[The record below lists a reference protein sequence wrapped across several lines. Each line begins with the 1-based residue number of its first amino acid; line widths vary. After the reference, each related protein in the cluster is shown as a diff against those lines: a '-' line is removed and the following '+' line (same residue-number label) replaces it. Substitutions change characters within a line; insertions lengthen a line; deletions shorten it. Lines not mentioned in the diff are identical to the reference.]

1 MSASSENRAVRE
13 TEMLRPRLR
22 DGLHFRIHEQGGRR
36 VCVIEDPQRCR
47 FHRVGLEEYRFLR
60 ALDGAR
66 PVAAIL
72 AQQARAHGSTAF
84 TEHEA
89 VQMLRWC
96 KDNDLLAVEGAR
108 AGGEREAVQRSFAS
122 AARWLNPL
130 VLKLPLARPDG
141 FFARTEPALRWALGG
156 FGFLAWLIVLAIG
169 AASVGTDWARFS
181 HGFEG
186 ILARDNWL
194 WLFVVWA
201 VLKSIHEF
209 SHGIFCRHFGA
220 AVREIGVIFIL
231 FVPMGYV
238 DATASLG
245 LPSKWRRMIVSA
257 AGLYAEFF
265 VAALAALAWA
275 HTAPGQLGTALHNAV
290 VTGTMVTLFFNANP
304 LMRFDGY
311 YLLSDALE
319 IPNLATRGR
328 TWFTR
333 ALLWLFTGDASARP
347 AWPRQRDEWV
357 VALYGVASSVWQA
370 VVLAGL
376 LVSASAL
383 LRGGGLLLAA
393 GAGVMW
399 VAMPLWQFGESLA
412 RHAGRDPR
420 RWLACAGRAA
430 LAVALVAALLLMPFR
445 RAVSSPGVVEFADT
459 QILRAE
465 CPGFVERIAVHD
477 GEEVAAGQLLV
488 ELRNDEVQGDL
499 THTRLEL
506 AQQELR
512 ARVAYT
518 REDVATFQAQNA
530 KAESLRSEVAQR
542 EKFIAT
548 LRVVAPFAGF
558 VTNRHLAQFGG
569 VFIRPGEEVLRIGR
583 TAGHDV
589 KVAVSQE
596 NEPHVRS
603 AADRPVRVRIEGRGA
618 SLPATLAHLESRAT
632 RELRHPE
639 LTALADGPLA
649 LRRTEERTPEDDAHA
664 PPYELAEPQ
673 FEATVH
679 LSAAPDLRP
688 GELARVKFLSDRR
701 VTFWD
706 LAQSAATRWLARYT
720 ARRGTGS

>member
-1 MSASSENRAVRE
+1 MSASSENRSVRE
-13 TEMLRPRLR
+13 TEMMRPRLR
-22 DGLHFRIHEQGGRR
+22 DGLRFRIHEQGGRR
-36 VCVIEDPQRCR
+36 VCVIEDPHRCR

-60 ALDGAR
+60 ALDGTR

-72 AQQARAHGSTAF
+72 AQQARTHGHAAF

-89 VQMLRWC
+89 IQMLRWC

-108 AGGEREAVQRSFAS
+108 AGNEREAVQRSMAG
-122 AARWLNPL
+122 AMRWLNPL

-141 FFARTEPALRWALGG
+141 FFARVEPTLRWALGG
-156 FGFLAWLIVLAIG
+156 AGFLVWLAVIALG
-169 AASVGTDWARFS
+169 AAHLGTNWSRFAR
-181 HGFEG
+181 GFDG

-201 VLKSIHEF
+201 VLKIIHEF

-220 AVREIGVIFIL
+220 AVREVGVIFIL

-238 DATASLG
+238 DATTSLG
-245 LPSKWRRMIVSA
+245 LPSKWRRMMVAA

-265 VAALAALAWA
+265 VAALAAIAWTHA
-275 HTAPGQLGTALHNAV
+275 APGQLGTALHNAV

-328 TWFTR
+328 SWFQR
-333 ALLWLFTGDASARP
+333 ALLWLFTGDKNARP
-347 AWPRQRDEWV
+347 AWPQRRDDWV
-357 VALYGVASSVWQA
+357 VALYGLASSAWQL

-393 GAGVMW
+393 AAGAAWLAIPV
-399 VAMPLWQFGESLA
+399 WQFGGSLV

-420 RWLACAGRAA
+420 RWLACAGRAT
-430 LAVALVAALLLMPFR
+430 VVAAIVAAVLLVPFR
-445 RAVSSPGVVEFADT
+445 RAVSSPGVIEFADT

-465 CPGFVERIAVHD
+465 CPGFVEKIAVHD
-477 GEEVAAGQLLV
+477 GEAVKEGQLLV
-488 ELRNDEVQGDL
+488 ELRNEEVQGEL
-499 THTRLEL
+499 SRVRLEL
-506 AQQELR
+506 AQQDFR

-518 REDVATFQAQNA
+518 HQDVATFQSENA
-530 KAESLRSEVAQR
+530 KATSLREEVAQR
-542 EKFIAT
+542 EKFTAS
-548 LRVVAPFAGF
+548 LRIVAPFDGF
-558 VTNRHLAQFGG
+558 VTNRHLAQEAG
-569 VFIRPGEEVLRIGR
+569 VFIRTGEEILRIGR
-583 TAGHDV
+583 ADGHDV

-596 NEPHVRS
+596 NEPQVRA

-618 SLPATLAHLESRAT
+618 SLPATLARLESRAT

-639 LTALADGPLA
+639 LTALTDGPLA
-649 LRRTEERTPEDDAHA
+649 LRRTEEHHAEDDAHT

-673 FEATVH
+673 FEATIRLTH
-679 LSAAPDLRP
+679 APDLRP

-701 VTFWD
+701 TTLWD
-706 LAQSAATRWLARYT
+706 LAESAFTRWLARYT
-720 ARRGTGS
+720 ARAEGRG

>member
-1 MSASSENRAVRE
+1 MSASSENRSVRE

-22 DGLHFRIHEQGGRR
+22 DGLRFRIHEQGGRR
-36 VCVIEDPQRCR
+36 VCVIEDPHRCR
-47 FHRVGLEEYRFLR
+47 FHRVGLEEFRFLR
-60 ALDGAR
+60 ALDGSR

-72 AQQARAHGSTAF
+72 AEQAREHSSTAF

-96 KDNDLLAVEGAR
+96 KDQDLLAIEGAR
-108 AGGEREAVQRSFAS
+108 AGSEREAAQRSFAS
-122 AARWLNPL
+122 AVRWLNPL
-130 VLKLPLARPDG
+130 VLKVPLARPDG
-141 FFARTEPALRWALGG
+141 FFARIEPGLRWALGR
-156 FGFLAWLIVLAIG
+156 FGFLVWLAVVATG
-169 AASVGTDWARFS
+169 AAYVAVDWPRFLR
-181 HGFEG
+181 GFEG

-201 VLKSIHEF
+201 VLKIIHEF

-245 LPSKWRRMIVSA
+245 LPSKWRRMMVSA

-265 VAALAALAWA
+265 VAALAAIAWA
-275 HTAPGQLGTALHNAV
+275 HAAPGQVGTSLHNAV
-290 VTGTMVTLFFNANP
+290 VTGTMATLFFNANP

-328 TWFTR
+328 AWFQR
-333 ALLWLFTGDASARP
+333 ALLWSLTGDAGARP
-347 AWPRQRDEWV
+347 TWPRERDEWV
-357 VALYGVASSVWQA
+357 VAIYGLASSVWQI
-370 VVLAGL
+370 VVLGGL

-393 GAGVMW
+393 AAGAVW
-399 VAMPLWQFGESLA
+399 LALPLWQFGESLA
-412 RHAGRDPR
+412 RQSGRDPR

-430 LAVALVAALLLMPFR
+430 LAVAVVAGLLFAPFR

-459 QILRAE
+459 QILRAQ
-465 CPGFVERIAVHD
+465 CPGFVERIAVRD
-477 GEEVAAGQLLV
+477 GEEVKAGQLLV
-488 ELRNDEVQGDL
+488 QLRNDEVQGDL
-499 THTRLEL
+499 TRTRGEL

-512 ARVAYT
+512 ARVAYA

-530 KAESLRSEVAQR
+530 KADSLRSEVAER
-542 EKFIAT
+542 ERFTAT
-548 LRVVAPFAGF
+548 LRVVAPYDGY
-558 VTNRHLAQFGG
+558 VTNRHLAQFDG
-569 VFIRPGEEVLRIGR
+569 VFIRAGEEVLRIGR
-583 TAGHDV
+583 AGGHDV

-603 AADRPVRVRIEGRGA
+603 AANRSVRVRVEGRGG
-618 SLPATLAHLESRAT
+618 SLPASLGQLESRAT

-649 LRRTEERTPEDDAHA
+649 LRRAEDRTTADDARM

-673 FEATVH
+673 FEATIR
-679 LSAAPDLRP
+679 LDAAPDLRP
-688 GELARVKFLSDRR
+688 GELARVKFLGDRR
-701 VTFWD
+701 VTLWG
-706 LAQSAATRWLARYT
+706 LAESAVARWLKRY
-720 ARRGTGS
+720 AQRG